1 MFPMKNTGKRKL
13 LLHSLNFLIF
23 ALAMAACDTPSN
35 DFNLQGH
42 RGCRGLM
49 PENSIPGFIR
59 ALEIGV
65 QTLELD
71 LAVSMENELI
81 VSHEPW
87 MSADICLD
95 SLGNEFSENRAREF
109 NLYRMTYAQIERFD
123 CGSKHNPRY
132 PQQENIRVAKPR
144 LSDLIDTV
152 HAHCEAHN
160 IPLPDWNIEIKSRP
174 EWDHYYHP
182 EPAEFARLVHALIAE
197 KDIRNRSIVQS
208 FDIRTLKAYHKL
220 NPDAEIALLIDNDR
234 SPQANLDLLGFQPAI
249 YSPYYI
255 LVTPDLVHWCHNKGM
270 RIYPWTVN
278 EISDM
283 RKMIDYGV
291 DGLITDYPDR
301 YYEAIKR

>member
-1 MFPMKNTGKRKL
+1 MISKRSLRK
-13 LLHSLNFLIF
+13 HSLNFLIF
-23 ALAMAACDTPSN
+23 ALVMAACNTPSKH
-35 DFNLQGH
+35 FNLQGH
-42 RGCRGLM
+42 RGCRGIM
-49 PENSIPGFIR
+49 PENTIPAFIR
-59 ALEIGV
+59 AVEIGV

-95 SLGNEFSENRAREF
+95 SLGKEFSENRAREF
-109 NLYRMTYAQIERFD
+109 NLYRMTYAQIEAFD

-132 PQQENIRVAKPR
+132 PQQENFRTTKPR
-144 LSDLIDTV
+144 LSDVIDTV
-152 HAHCEAHN
+152 HAHCKAHN

-182 EPAEFARLVHALIAE
+182 EPEKFAQLVHELIAA
-197 KDIRNRSIVQS
+197 KSIGGRTIVQS
-208 FDIRTLKAYHKL
+208 FDIRTLQAYYKL
-220 NPDAEIALLIDNDR
+220 DPTAKLALLIDNDR
-234 SPQANLDLLGFQPAI
+234 SPQENLDLLGFQPAI

-255 LVTPDLVHWCHNKGM
+255 LVTPDLVHWCHKNEMK
-270 RIYPWTVN
+270 IYPWTVN
-278 EISDM
+278 EIPAM
-283 RKMIDYGV
+283 RQMIEYGV